1 MLICFFYERDTS
13 FFSKKKT
20 FFPFAF
26 SPFGPPFEV
35 REAYKVQCDL
45 FEKKKKN
52 AEFQKFCWR
61 NIKNIEKY
69 LLRVHF
75 QERLKRENAI

>member
-1 MLICFFYERDTS
+1 MLFFMKETHL

-26 SPFGPPFEV
+26 SPFGPPFD

-45 FEKKKKN
+45 FEKKKK
-52 AEFQKFCWR
+52 KCR
-61 NIKNIEKY
+61 ISKILLKKY
-69 LLRVHF
+69 
-75 QERLKRENAI
+75 QEY